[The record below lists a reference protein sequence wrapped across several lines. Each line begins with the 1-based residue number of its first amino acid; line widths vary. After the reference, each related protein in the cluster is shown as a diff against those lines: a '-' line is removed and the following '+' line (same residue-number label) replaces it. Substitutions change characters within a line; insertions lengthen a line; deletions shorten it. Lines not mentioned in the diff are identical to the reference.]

1 MSRDLAEVLPFQ
13 LKNIINDKDRSQP
26 KVRDSL
32 KDTRLYTDTLFQT
45 AHFEYLMGY
54 MVDYGVAVFHWGMVI
69 I

>member
-32 KDTRLYTDTLFQT
+32 KDTRLYTDTPFQT
-45 AHFEYLMGY
+45 AHFEYLTGY
-54 MVDYGVAVFHWGMVI
+54 MVDYGVAVFH
-69 I
+69 